1 MVKRFLTTVIPSV
14 LKPLQVLWNQL
25 LGFLF
30 LAFGV
35 IAGSRVIRIWLKEEW
50 TGDDLAAILLGGGL
64 AAVLLLYGLHAVF
77 RARKIARS

>member
-35 IAGSRVIRIWLKEEW
+35 LAGSRVVRIWLKPEW
-50 TGDDLAAILLGGGL
+50 SGDDLTAILLGGGL
-64 AAVLLLYGLHAVF
+64 SVILIGYGLHAVL
-77 RARKIARS
+77 RARKISRS